1 MVQGN
6 ILFHSIKLQRIPK
19 NNATSRVYPYGVVFN
34 TILHSIIIHSI
45 GVHNETANK
54 SNLHDANF
62 WQIAKSEN
70 SQNSPIWHNRC

>member
-1 MVQGN
+1 MPLIQALHG
-6 ILFHSIKLQRIPK
+6 LTKSTK

-34 TILHSIIIHSI
+34 TITQSNLIYSI

-62 WQIAKSEN
+62 WQSAKSEN